1 MGALKTFLDERRT
14 KGKDFT
20 HTGLSSPLTGKYKI
34 DDGELEEFHKLYTA
48 AEQGGFPLS
57 LTERH
62 KDFSPLVVD
71 LDLKF
76 EQDVGLQR
84 QVSEKLVDSFYKI
97 YRKVL
102 ELYFGE
108 SIPDDAYDAYIFMKP
123 EPILANGNIKDGVH
137 IMFPEIVIPTTLQ
150 LRIRKTVVEWCTKAK
165 MFEKIG
171 CKNTVEDIV
180 DESVVQRNNW
190 LMYKSSKTGDDN
202 HAYEL
207 ERRIGW
213 EDNDIIIRSMDIEN
227 PVHYFSIRRHEAPI
241 EYELD
246 DLEIEEPDF
255 KYASDGMSD
264 VEIAKSLV
272 ALLSKQRAEHYQTWI
287 ELGFCLHNTHV
298 SLLSVWDE
306 FSRSSAKYEE
316 GCCEKLWKSW
326 EVRQDGLTLGS
337 LHRWAKCDN
346 LEGYK
351 KFMREHSSNEMSNVL
366 SLNGTDYHIAVLLY
380 SQYKYDFVFGNNKWY
395 KFKNHRYV
403 LMDPIL
409 KELKD
414 IISLDIF
421 EQFTM
426 LGQSQK
432 RKLIET
438 EDENEKKQIE
448 TNLKNIE
455 NLRKICGNSQ
465 KKRAIVDECKTV
477 FLSPRTAEKMDTQ
490 THLLGFENGVYDLNA
505 QRFRDGRPDDCV
517 TFSTGIEYIEYNPS
531 RPMNDVYFNEVFDFL
546 KKVFVDDDIRE
557 YVLLLLGSF
566 LHGDNLNQNFFIW
579 TGSGSN
585 GKSTIVDFIENTL
598 GDYVCPLPNTLL
610 THKRTTTGVATPEMA
625 TTKGRRFAHMQE
637 PETGDKIY
645 VGHMKELTGGDK
657 ITCRGLYEGTST
669 FVPQFSL
676 VLCCNELPEI
686 PSSDGGTWRRIRP
699 IEFKSKF
706 VDQIIPEEDDGY
718 HFKKDASIMRK
729 IKSVEWRQ
737 AFAGILVYYYKKYR
751 QQGIKE
757 PDSVMKHCREYEKS
771 SNVVLEFMDEC
782 IAANEVGGKTKLT
795 DVYQRFK
802 KWFADNRQSGRAPN
816 RNHMKDEIEK
826 RYGAYD
832 NNKGWTT
839 LRIIDDE

>member
-1 MGALKTFLDERRT
+1 MSVLKSFLDQRRT

-20 HTGLSSPLTGKYKI
+20 HTGLQPPLVGKFCVA
-34 DDGELEEFHKLYTA
+34 DEDLETFHRLYA
-48 AEQGGFPLS
+48 EAEQGGFPLS

-62 KDFSPLVVD
+62 KDFSPLLVD
-71 LDLKF
+71 LDVKF
-76 EQDVGLQR
+76 EQDVGLKR
-84 QVSEKLVDSFYKI
+84 QVSDNLVDSFYKI
-97 YRKVL
+97 YHAVL
-102 ELYFGE
+102 VHYFGD
-108 SIPDDAYDAYIFMKP
+108 SIPDSVYDAYIFMKP

-137 IMFPEIVIPTTLQ
+137 IIFPKLVIPTSIQ
-150 LRIRKTVVEWCTKAK
+150 LRIRKTVVSWCTKAK
-165 MFEKIG
+165 LFEKIG
-171 CKNTVEDIV
+171 CKNTVEDII

-190 LMYKSSKTGDDN
+190 LMYKSSKTGDGA

-207 ERRIGW
+207 ERCIGW
-213 EDNDIIIRSMDIEN
+213 EDNDIIIRSTDVEN

-241 EYELD
+241 SYELD
-246 DLEIEEPDF
+246 EEEIEEPDF
-255 KYASDGMSD
+255 KFASDGLSD
-264 VEIAKSLV
+264 ADIARKLV
-272 ALLSKQRAEHYQTWI
+272 ALLSKQRADNYQTWI
-287 ELGFCLHNTHV
+287 EVGFCLHNTHP

-306 FSRSSAKYEE
+306 FSKMSTKYTE
-316 GCCEKLWKSW
+316 GACEKLWKSW
-326 EVRQDGLTLGS
+326 EVRHDGLTLGS

-351 KFMREHSSNEMSNVL
+351 RFMQEHSSNEMSNVL
-366 SLNGTDYHIAVLLY
+366 SLNGTDYHIATLLY
-380 SQYKYDFVFGNNKWY
+380 SQNKYDFVFGNNRWY
-395 KFKNHRYV
+395 KFKNHRWM
-403 LMDPIL
+403 LMDPVL

-421 EQFTM
+421 QQLTM

-448 TNLKNIE
+448 NNLKNIE
-455 NLRKICGNSQ
+455 NLRKGCGNSN

-477 FLSPRTAEKMDTQ
+477 FLSTHTVEKMDTQ

-505 QRFRDGRPDDCV
+505 QRFRDGRPDDCL
-517 TFSTGIEYIEYNPS
+517 TFSTGVEYIEYDPS
-531 RPMNDVYFNEVFDFL
+531 SSNVYFAEVFAFL
-546 KKVFVDDDIRE
+546 RKVFVDDDIRE

-566 LHGDNLNQNFFIW
+566 LHGDNINQNFFIW

-598 GDYVCPLPNTLL
+598 GEYVCPLPNTLL
-610 THKRTTTGVATPEMA
+610 THKRTTTGAATPEMN
-625 TTKGRRFAHMQE
+625 TTKGKRFAHMQE

-657 ITCRGLYEGTST
+657 ITSRGLYESTSSW
-669 FVPQFSL
+669 VPQFSL

-706 VDQIIPEEDDGY
+706 VDRVSEEDDDGY
-718 HFKKDASIMRK
+718 HFKKDPTIMRK
-729 IKSVEWRQ
+729 IKSIEWRQ
-737 AFAGILVYYYKKYR
+737 AFAGILVYYYKR
-751 QQGIKE
+751 FRRFGIKE

-782 IAANEVGGKTKLT
+782 LAPSSGGKTKLT
-795 DVYQRFK
+795 EVYQVFK
-802 KWFADNRQSGRAPN
+802 KWFASNRQSGRAPN

-826 RYGAYD
+826 RFGAYD

-839 LRIIDDE
+839 LRIIDEE